1 MAGTGGGEGGSGSRG
16 GDNNEERLKKMV
28 ADHLRASE
36 LFAIDT
42 RTPEGLASLTAILGQ
57 ALQAGLATGE
67 AQREEEA
74 RKVAKAKAAEKKR
87 KRDERA
93 TSGALSPR
101 TLEKKR
107 RKDERDAIR
116 KEKLDL
122 KKKEEERKKLPLIT
136 LAEEGIPTELAYTG
150 AKSTIRHIVSTNFAR
165 GVEWGTLSK
174 ADQRRVINQVKGA
187 FRNGG
192 ELDSQWIADKISNS
206 MSQARYHD
214 RMKIRAHL
222 RALNV
227 YRNLERPLQFSED
240 IWNAFYQSEVQLKA
254 ARHLKEITEQ
264 LAKAKKARKSGRSDR
279 DLKALELKLA
289 ECQSVVDE
297 VGDPPLKFLKAA
309 ERVKMVPPTT
319 HRLGQGLFGIP
330 FAMRIASQRC
340 FKWRLVRKGTM
351 LFVSQTASQDTR
363 YKRKITAA
371 EMTMGQ
377 EHGKEHLFEHVDAL
391 LASEGESESS
401 QGSSDEEERGAS
413 TAPPSVA
420 TISSGPNSFASRNA
434 GSAGGVGREEDED
447 EDEDEGQGDDEEREE
462 DEQPPPPPENTRKKD
477 SRKKSK
483 RGRRSR

>member
-1 MAGTGGGEGGSGSRG
+1 MAGTGGRGSGSKG
-16 GDNNEERLKKMV
+16 GDNNEERLRKMV

-42 RTPEGLASLTAILGQ
+42 RTPKGLASLIAILSQ
-57 ALQAGLATGE
+57 ALQVGLTAGE

-74 RKVAKAKAAEKKR
+74 RKAAEAKATEKKR

-93 TSGALSPR
+93 TTGVLSPR

-116 KEKLDL
+116 KEKLNL

-136 LAEEGIPTELAYTG
+136 LAEQGIPTELAYTG

-165 GVEWGTLSK
+165 GIEWGTLSK
-174 ADQRRVINQVKGA
+174 AEQKRVIN
-187 FRNGG
+187 
-192 ELDSQWIADKISNS
+192 
-206 MSQARYHD
+206 
-214 RMKIRAHL
+214 
-222 RALNV
+222 
-227 YRNLERPLQFSED
+227 
-240 IWNAFYQSEVQLKA
+240 QLKA
-254 ARHLKEITEQ
+254 ARQLKEITEQ
-264 LAKAKKARKSGRSDR
+264 LAKAKKARELGRSDH

-289 ECQSVVDE
+289 KCQSVVDE

-309 ERVKMVPPTT
+309 ERVKLVPPTT
-319 HRLGQGLFGIP
+319 HKLGQGGIP
-330 FAMRIASQRC
+330 GLKAAFY
-340 FKWRLVRKGTM
+340 K
-351 LFVSQTASQDTR
+351 R

-401 QGSSDEEERGAS
+401 QGSSDEEERGVS
-413 TAPPSVA
+413 TAPSA
-420 TISSGPNSFASRNA
+420 TTSSGPSSFASRNV
-434 GSAGGVGREEDED
+434 GSTGGKDKEDREEDE
-447 EDEDEGQGDDEEREE
+447 EEGQGDDDEREE
-462 DEQPPPPPENTRKKD
+462 DEQPPPPPENTRKKH

-483 RGRRSR
+483 RGRKSR

>member
-1 MAGTGGGEGGSGSRG
+1 MAGTSGGGFESRG
-16 GDNNEERLKKMV
+16 GDNNEERLRKMV
-28 ADHLRASE
+28 VDHLRTSE

-57 ALQAGLATGE
+57 ALQAGLTTGE

-74 RKVAKAKAAEKKR
+74 RKAAEAKAVEKKR
-87 KRDERA
+87 KKDERA
-93 TSGALSPR
+93 TTGALSPR

-116 KEKLDL
+116 KEQLDL

-136 LAEEGIPTELAYTG
+136 LVEEGIPTELAYTG

-174 ADQRRVINQVKGA
+174 AEQKRVINQVKGA

-192 ELDSQWIADKISNS
+192 ELDSQWIVDKISNS

-214 RMKIRAHL
+214 RMKIRTHL
-222 RALNV
+222 RDLNV
-227 YRNLERPLQFSED
+227 YRNLERPFQFSED
-240 IWNAFYQSEVQLKA
+240 IWNAFCQSEVQLKA
-254 ARHLKEITEQ
+254 ARQLKEIIEQ
-264 LAKAKKARKSGRSDR
+264 LAKAKKARELGRSDR
-279 DLKALELKLA
+279 DLKALEVKLA

-309 ERVKMVPPTT
+309 ERVKLIPPTT
-319 HRLGQGLFGIP
+319 HRLGQGGIP
-330 FAMRIASQRC
+330 GLKAAFY
-340 FKWRLVRKGTM
+340 KK
-351 LFVSQTASQDTR
+351 
-363 YKRKITAA
+363 YKRKITVA

-401 QGSSDEEERGAS
+401 QGSSDEEERGPS
-413 TAPPSVA
+413 TTPSA
-420 TISSGPNSFASRNA
+420 TISSGPCSITSRNA
-434 GSAGGVGREEDED
+434 SFIGGKDKEDREEE
-447 EDEDEGQGDDEEREE
+447 EEEEEGQGDDDEREE
-462 DEQPPPPPENTRKKD
+462 DEQPPPPPENTRKKH

-483 RGRRSR
+483 RGRKSR

>member
-1 MAGTGGGEGGSGSRG
+1 MAGTSGGGSGSRG
-16 GDNNEERLKKMV
+16 VDNNEERLKKMV

-36 LFAIDT
+36 LFVIDT

-57 ALQAGLATGE
+57 ALQAGLAAGE

-74 RKVAKAKAAEKKR
+74 RKATEAKAAEKKR

-93 TSGALSPR
+93 TTGALSPR

-122 KKKEEERKKLPLIT
+122 KKEEERKKLPLIT

-174 ADQRRVINQVKGA
+174 AEQRRVINQELGEAASVFRRHLECLLPVGGA
-187 FRNGG
+187 AESTR
-192 ELDSQWIADKISNS
+192 Q
-206 MSQARYHD
+206 
-214 RMKIRAHL
+214 
-222 RALNV
+222 
-227 YRNLERPLQFSED
+227 
-240 IWNAFYQSEVQLKA
+240 
-254 ARHLKEITEQ
+254 LKEIIKQ
-264 LAKAKKARKSGRSDR
+264 LAKAKKARESGRFDR

-289 ECQSVVDE
+289 ECQSMVDE
-297 VGDPPLKFLKAA
+297 VGDPPLKFLKAV
-309 ERVKMVPPTT
+309 ERVKLVPPST
-319 HRLGQGLFGIP
+319 HRLGQGGIP
-330 FAMRIASQRC
+330 GLKAAF
-340 FKWRLVRKGTM
+340 
-351 LFVSQTASQDTR
+351 R

-420 TISSGPNSFASRNA
+420 TTSSGPSSFVSRNA
-434 GSAGGVGREEDED
+434 GSAGGAGREEEED
-447 EDEDEGQGDDEEREE
+447 EEQGQGDDEEREE
-462 DEQPPPPPENTRKKD
+462 DQQPPPPLENTRKKD
-477 SRKKSK
+477 SRNKSK